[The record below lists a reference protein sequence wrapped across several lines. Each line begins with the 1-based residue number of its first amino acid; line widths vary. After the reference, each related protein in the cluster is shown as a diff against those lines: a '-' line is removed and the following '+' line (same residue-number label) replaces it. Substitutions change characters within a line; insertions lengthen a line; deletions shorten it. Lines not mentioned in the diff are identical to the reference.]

1 MAKRKN
7 RIFTGEN
14 MDKPFLSKYYSR
26 SGKAL
31 ERRKIAIKQYD
42 KGEPK
47 DGLDAHNKYKAIMD
61 NVKKADRDEVRGMDY
76 DDVFDAADELVDDAR
91 GMWTAEEL
99 EEHTINKIN
108 KELGGAPF

>member
-1 MAKRKN
+1 MAKKN

-14 MDKPFLSKYYSR
+14 ADKPYLSKYYSR
-26 SGKAL
+26 SGRAL
-31 ERRKIAIKQYD
+31 ERRKNKIKEYVGGAK
-42 KGEPK
+42 KGTE
-47 DGLDAHNKYKAIMD
+47 AHDRYKAIMD